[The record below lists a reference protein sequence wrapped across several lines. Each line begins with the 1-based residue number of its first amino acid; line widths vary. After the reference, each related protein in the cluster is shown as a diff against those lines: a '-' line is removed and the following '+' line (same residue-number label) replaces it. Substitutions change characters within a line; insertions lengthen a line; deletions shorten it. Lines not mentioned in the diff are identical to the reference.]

1 MRDIKKPNVDKIED
15 LLHIYMNNL
24 ITLIS
29 CAYSNCY
36 LQYILGYNSVSQ
48 YKEWVK

>member
-1 MRDIKKPNVDKIED
+1 MDVRDIKKPNIDKIED
-15 LLHIYMNNL
+15 LLCIYTNNL

-36 LQYILGYNSVSQ
+36 LQYILSYNSVSQ
-48 YKEWVK
+48 YKE